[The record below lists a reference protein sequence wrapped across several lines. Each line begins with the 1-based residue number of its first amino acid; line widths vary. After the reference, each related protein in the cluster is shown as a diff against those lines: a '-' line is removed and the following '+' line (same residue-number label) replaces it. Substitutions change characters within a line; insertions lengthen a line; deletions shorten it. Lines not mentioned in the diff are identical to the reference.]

1 MLDHIY
7 RIVSS
12 FEKQHGI
19 FPNLLYLNQA
29 HSEQLKSCFSEN
41 YTFSNII
48 DLLDMDVIIETDIV
62 HPHVA
67 WAHSFNR
74 AASF

>member
-7 RIVSS
+7 RIVNS
-12 FEKQHGI
+12 FEKEHGI
-19 FPNLLYLNQA
+19 FPNLLYLNQV

-41 YTFSNII
+41 YTFSTII
-48 DLLDMDVIIETDIV
+48 DLLNMEVIIEAEIA

-67 WAHSFNR
+67 WAHTVNR
-74 AASF
+74 VASF